1 MLFQIL
7 PIFWIIAICVKIP
20 MTKKLIMKF
29 PIISKIWLML
39 LKFIKDL
46 DINGMYSSPNNLT
59 GFNTGGID
67 SNSFTSFSSNSSSSF
82 YDAVNCS
89 VLSNGVSDSIHH
101 PSNNSLSSNT
111 YYNN

>member
-7 PIFWIIAICVKIP
+7 PIFWIIAICAKIP

-46 DINGMYSSPNNLT
+46 DIKGMYSSPNNLT
-59 GFNTGGID
+59 GFSSDMGNHRRD
-67 SNSFTSFSSNSSSSF
+67 DERSTSPSYF
-82 YDAVNCS
+82 YLPYNIYYE
-89 VLSNGVSDSIHH
+89 SDK
-101 PSNNSLSSNT
+101 
-111 YYNN
+111 